1 MNKPIVIDLFCGA
14 GGMSEGILQAG
25 FHIVYSSDKSEE
37 AGLTY
42 RNRHEQL
49 GLKQEVNT
57 YYESMDIRDITGKHI
72 LEKIS
77 SLDIYKND
85 ERSYKEIDA
94 IFGGPPCQ
102 GFSRAGLRK
111 ENDPR
116 NFLFREYLRVV
127 NEIKPKY
134 VVMEN
139 VVGLLDSKLVDF
151 QSYTGK
157 VYEGEVRVTDI
168 LEAEFPIA
176 GYTIKDYGKKV
187 DGKIDFKKLILTASD
202 FGVPQDRQRVI
213 IVAYRQGEKEPLD
226 INSFKAQEK
235 VTIKEALADQ
245 ILSKSKKKNIME
257 HLKSS
262 NLLGFLNDSHNGR
275 TPNFEGHP
283 IPSSKPKNCEQSDNF
298 PYITDRFSLFKEGES
313 AKNVKDRFLS
323 EKSISHENIPALI
336 AHSYSLLEKKGMFDE
351 LDDYKKVLDNFGS
364 LERDIKI
371 DIIDAIFTKKNIRVK
386 LSGEKPSR
394 TVVTLPDDYISPF
407 EDRSFSVR
415 EMARLQ
421 SFDDSFEFLGKRTT
435 GGARRK
441 FETPQYT
448 QVGNAVPPLLAKAV
462 AKTII
467 GIK

>member
-1 MNKPIVIDLFCGA
+1 MDKPIVIDLFCGA

-49 GLKQEVNT
+49 GLEQEVNT

-77 SLDIYKND
+77 SLDVYKND
-85 ERSYKEIDA
+85 ERDYREIDA

-157 VYEGEVRVTDI
+157 LYEGEVRVTDI

-176 GYTIKDYGKKV
+176 GYTIKNYGKKI

-202 FGVPQDRQRVI
+202 FGVPQERQRVI

-226 INSFKAQEK
+226 IKKFKVKEK

-245 ILSKSKKKNIME
+245 ILNKSKKKKTLE
-257 HLKSS
+257 GLKNS
-262 NLLGFLNDSHNGR
+262 NSLGYLEDSHNGR
-275 TPNFEGHP
+275 TPNFEGNP
-283 IPSSKPKNCEQSDNF
+283 IPLPKPKNCEQSNNF
-298 PYITDRFSLFKEGES
+298 PYITERFSLFKEGES
-313 AKNVKDRFLS
+313 AKNVRDRFLAKKIIPS
-323 EKSISHENIPALI
+323 DNIPALV
-336 AHSYSLLEKKGMFDE
+336 AHSYGLLEKKGIFNEIDE
-351 LDDYKKVLDNFGS
+351 YKVALDNFET
-364 LERDIKI
+364 LEKDIKTA
-371 DIIDAIFTKKNIRVK
+371 IIDAIFTKKNIRVK
-386 LSGEKPSR
+386 LSSEKPSR

-462 AKTII
+462 ANTII
-467 GIK
+467 GII